1 VSASPNLEI
10 LPSRAPRPAEPARVA
25 GGPGVLALIREDH
38 AAHDGD
44 WTRAGFR
51 ALAAYRLGYWR
62 RGLPAPFRQL
72 LYVPFRALSRYAR
85 NHYGIELHPT
95 ARIGRRVRFPHQ
107 HGVVVHH
114 FAEIGDDCELQH
126 GVTLCFATRPDEAPR
141 LGSGVRIGAGAVLYG
156 GIEIGDGATIG
167 PNCVV
172 TMDVPAGATVF
183 SPPPRVIAA
192 PAGDADG

>member
-1 VSASPNLEI
+1 MSTSSNVSTRA
-10 LPSRAPRPAEPARVA
+10 SRAHPAEPIRVT

-38 AAHDGD
+38 ATHDGD
-44 WTRAGFR
+44 WTRPGFR

-95 ARIGRRVRFPHQ
+95 SRIGRRVKFPHQ

-114 FAEIGDDCELQH
+114 FAEIGDDC
-126 GVTLCFATRPDEAPR
+126 GSPSGRRASPSWGRTRPT
-141 LGSGVRIGAGAVLYG
+141 S
-156 GIEIGDGATIG
+156 
-167 PNCVV
+167 
-172 TMDVPAGATVF
+172 
-183 SPPPRVIAA
+183 SPPCWASPCTRSASA
-192 PAGDADG
+192 PTS